1 MLLVF
6 LLILGY
12 ECPDCFKLA
21 KTFYLKLLFRR
32 KSRVQGEI
40 TRPAYPPS
48 DDYSKHLPLAAQN
61 AKSGQNINTFREFL
75 LVGVPNSPSRLFILT
90 GYETYADFRTRVSLI
105 THVLYAKIA
114 LYHDHVNTIT
124 ITWTNF

>member
-21 KTFYLKLLFRR
+21 KTFYWKLLFRK

-40 TRPAYPPS
+40 TRPAYLPS
-48 DDYSKHLPLAAQN
+48 DDYSKHLPLASQN

-105 THVLYAKIA
+105 AHVLYAKIA

-124 ITWTNF
+124 ITWTKF

>member
-12 ECPDCFKLA
+12 ECPDYSKLA
-21 KTFYLKLLFRR
+21 KICYLKLLFRN

-40 TRPAYPPS
+40 TRPTYPS
-48 DDYSKHLPLAAQN
+48 KSDYSKHLPLAAQN
-61 AKSGQNINTFREFL
+61 AKSSQNINTFREFL
-75 LVGVPNSPSRLFILT
+75 LLGVPNSPSRLFILT

-105 THVLYAKIA
+105 AHVLYAKIA